1 MDIKPYKAFCNWSG
15 GKDSALACYYAM
27 QDNQYSVE
35 KLVTNIEHDSQRISM
50 HGVTETLLDLQSAA
64 MGISLQKLRF
74 PSQPSMHDYETIVT
88 GSLQSLKNEAY
99 THNIFGD
106 IFLEDL
112 KRYRETSLKT
122 YGIKAVFPLWKKDTR
137 ILLQSFLDLGFKTVV
152 VCLDASK
159 LDKSFAGRI
168 IDNNFI
174 KDLPAGVDPC
184 GENGE
189 FHTFVF
195 DGPIFKSP
203 VSYSLG
209 AQYFKELKAPA
220 NLSKESTS
228 SNEKMG
234 FWFRDIHPC

>member
-1 MDIKPYKAFCNWSG
+1 MDSKPYKTFCNWSG

-27 QDNQYSVE
+27 QDNQYSIE
-35 KLVTNIEHDSQRISM
+35 ILVTNIEHDSQRISM
-50 HGVTETLLDLQSAA
+50 HGVPEKLLDLQAAA
-64 MGISLQKLRF
+64 MGIYLQKLRL
-74 PSQPSMHDYETIVT
+74 PSQPSMHDYETIISC
-88 GSLQSLKNEAY
+88 SLQSLKNEAY

-122 YGIKAVFPLWKKDTR
+122 YGIKAIFPLWKKDTH
-137 ILLQSFLDLGFKTVV
+137 ILLQSFLDLGFKAVV
-152 VCLDASK
+152 VCVEASK

-174 KDLPAGVDPC
+174 KDLPAGVDPS

-195 DGPIFKSP
+195 DGPIFQKP
-203 VSYSLG
+203 VSYTLG
-209 AQYFKELKAPA
+209 EYYFKELKAPA
-220 NLSKESTS
+220 NLSKGSIG

-234 FWFRDIHPC
+234 FWYRDIHPC